1 MDKLKPCPFCGG
13 EVVIDVEWADAISEY
28 YNFSCVNCCMVTYN
42 DECVSK
48 QEATEAWNR
57 RTEDEELRFTRNF
70 IVDHG
75 LLYELLNAFEE
86 RKKADNA
93 GNEMR

>member
-13 EVVIDVEWADAISEY
+13 EVKLSFHPYYGTYRVRCYGCGCYVNQHCAIE
-28 YNFSCVNCCMVTYN
+28 
-42 DECVSK
+42 D
-48 QEATEAWNR
+48 EATEAWNR
-57 RTEDEELRFTRNF
+57 RTEDEELRFTREF

-86 RKKADNA
+86 RKKVDNA